1 VKHLSIEALLTGS
14 ERYAAAAK
22 SAVELSVSEIR
33 QIAKEPME
41 EVAAVILLDQIPRNI
56 YRGKE
61 AKQVSRSTRLRLAFA
76 SPWLDLME
84 M

>member
-1 VKHLSIEALLTGS
+1 MKHLCIGFLLIGS

-61 AKQVSRSTRLRLAFA
+61 AKQVSRSTRLDSFGPRIEL
-76 SPWLDLME
+76 SLIE